1 MGEGGLDGLQHL
13 QYINVL
19 SLSDKES
26 VIQSEPCYHSPHFE
40 EEGKD

>member
-1 MGEGGLDGLQHL
+1 MREDGLDGLPHL

-26 VIQSEPCYHSPHFE
+26 VITSEPCYHCRYFE
-40 EEGKD
+40 QEGRD